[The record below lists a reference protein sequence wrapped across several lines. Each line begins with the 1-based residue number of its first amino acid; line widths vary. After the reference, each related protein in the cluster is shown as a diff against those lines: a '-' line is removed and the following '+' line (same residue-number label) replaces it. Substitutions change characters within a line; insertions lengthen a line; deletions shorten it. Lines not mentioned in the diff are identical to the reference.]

1 MDELERKRQQLN
13 ELAELH
19 KDLQHPAV
27 LKVSEELDELIINS
41 IKKDK

>member
-27 LKVSEELDELIINS
+27 QKVSEELDELIVS
-41 IKKDK
+41 RMKQEE